1 MKTLITL
8 TLTAAEG
15 GDNGVKIPS
24 DGIAVFDPKNGQVN
38 SDGDLIDGDRVKASI
53 VGGVLLDANGGEG
66 VWLEPGQYWVT
77 ALSAMTRVTRYVEVP
92 ASTTPILLTSLFEL
106 EAVPGWRLTEAVVAE
121 VEQARDEAVA
131 AAENAGADPERIEQV
146 VNEVI
151 SSGEI
156 ELPPG
161 PQGPQGEPGP
171 AGKDGADG
179 APGEQGPEGARGP
192 QGLPGPEGPPGRDG
206 IDGADGEPGAPGKDG
221 ERGPQGLQGLPGA
234 DGAEGPRGPQGIQ
247 GEPGADGSDGADG
260 KSAYQIALDEGFVG
274 TEAEFLDSLVGPE
287 GPQGEQGIQGPEGP
301 AGEIPDLVVGNIT
314 DATAVGQSLM
324 LAATEGAARDALGL
338 TAGATATNGSSGE
351 LYTGTSN
358 ATRAWTPRTL
368 AEHTKRMVSPH
379 EQIKQLAILDGWAGL
394 YDPTNT
400 DSLTLNGSGQVTA
413 IRDSLGNLP
422 TLDVDG
428 SQNGVVKTKRFGE
441 LSAINGG
448 VFSTTSM
455 NIPAPNTIM
464 AVAESSIAASST
476 GQYLWGGA
484 GPTTE
489 RQSLLLAKSTGALG
503 VGDGSYFTSSN
514 KMDDGDHVFDVTYD
528 GRNTIANDNSQLS
541 HRGMTDGKAPLLKNF
556 RIGAL
561 LASGAS
567 QFKWE
572 SDYGPVLIH
581 ANPTQA
587 KINRMRALLHKLTG
601 IGVVPPRFTTDV
613 QVFSKDE
620 FGSPRL
626 VKGPPDHIQGDYI
639 MSMTKM
645 INALVARTYLTTE
658 SSLDQTVTLVAD
670 DAIDGNDSDPL
681 VNAGDVFT
689 YRDLIKLMAIPSNN
703 ATPRALARVLADE
716 HIPGSIPPVKRYL
729 MRMNEY
735 ATQTLGL
742 DTATI
747 KAVGGGGTLSA
758 RQVTQVMDRVY
769 DDPVLR
775 EIFGTVSTTVEAID
789 GPDPRV
795 INISNSIPELDYGFD
810 EYIVGKT
817 GGGGGDH
824 GTSHLVTMWADDEG
838 VRHTTVVMMMD
849 RYTGSRWPNMY
860 VAVQAVKNGI
870 SSIDMAPTPREI
882 NSQPSTSTL
891 DVTTEFGATRAADDL
906 VEPGV
911 FLTRTGDM
919 VTLTV
924 AAISVVTWAKWNLI
938 PHQFR
943 PLVAT
948 SGSLVDRDA
957 GRAYPWTVTNTG
969 TVHFH
974 DQPGGVLY
982 GSITWPVAAGR
993 GFPNFDAWIGY
1004 PAHRR

>member
-1 MKTLITL
+1 MPKFREITGQFVGYVPDGTDPDINPDRETMNGRVTFTPVFTGGVIAFPEL
-8 TLTAAEG
+8 VPPEFAHPEPISARIIDGFVQVQVGTDDDVFLQPLSLMVTVDDEASQVWSWRAEFTNMRI
-15 GDNGVKIPS
+15 GDGEVEVTIPS
-24 DGIAVFDPKNGQVN
+24 WSFRVPDGVGPVDLTELVPVKSTGTVDVTKGPRGAGLENITAVDGQLVFEYTDGEQATIAIP
-38 SDGDLIDGDRVKASI
+38 
-53 VGGVLLDANGGEG
+53 
-66 VWLEPGQYWVT
+66 
-77 ALSAMTRVTRYVEVP
+77 
-92 ASTTPILLTSLFEL
+92 
-106 EAVPGWRLTEAVVAE
+106 EAV
-121 VEQARDEAVA
+121 
-131 AAENAGADPERIEQV
+131 
-146 VNEVI
+146 
-151 SSGEI
+151 
-156 ELPPG
+156 
-161 PQGPQGEPGP
+161 QGPQGEPGP
-171 AGKDGADG
+171 AGAD
-179 APGEQGPEGARGP
+179 GEQGP
-192 QGLPGPEGPPGRDG
+192 
-206 IDGADGEPGAPGKDG
+206 
-221 ERGPQGLQGLPGA
+221 
-234 DGAEGPRGPQGIQ
+234 Q
-247 GEPGADGSDGADG
+247 GEKGDP
-260 KSAYQIALDEGFVG
+260 
-274 TEAEFLDSLVGPE
+274 
-287 GPQGEQGIQGPEGP
+287 
-301 AGEIPDLVVGNIT
+301 GEIPDLLVGNIT
-314 DATAVGQSLM
+314 DATPTGKNLM

-338 TAGATATNGSSGE
+338 TAGATATNGSSEE

-358 ATRAWTPRTL
+358 STRTWTPRTL

-413 IRDSLGNLP
+413 IRDSLGILP

-428 SQNGVVKTKRFGE
+428 TQSGVVKTKRFGE

-503 VGDGSYFTSSN
+503 VGDGSYFISSN

-758 RQVTQVMDRVY
+758 RQVAQVTDRVY

-795 INISNSIPELDYGFD
+795 INISNSIPALSYGFD

-849 RYTGSRWPNMY
+849 RYTESRWPNMY

-870 SSIDMAPTPREI
+870 SSINMAPTPREI

-891 DVTTEFGATRAADDL
+891 DVTAEFGATRAADDL

-924 AAISVVTWAKWNLI
+924 AAISVVTWSKWNLI
-938 PHQFR
+938 PYQFR

-948 SGSLVDRDA
+948 SGSLVDRDE

-974 DQPGGVLY
+974 DQPGGALY